1 MSQSTKLARMLMNDP
16 VTIEYGIDLG
26 ERRTIHE
33 GMLLNSSKKLQNL
46 YDKAQHIRKG
56 YAKCKKI
63 SDQVE
68 DYIMQELTSE
78 DVQESDT
85 ERQVRLVFHNPSTR
99 ASYCRM
105 H

>member
-1 MSQSTKLARMLMNDP
+1 MNDP
-16 VTIEYGIDLG
+16 VTIEYGTDLS

-33 GMLLNSSKKLQNL
+33 GMLLNSSQKLQNL
-46 YDKAQHIRKG
+46 YAKAQNTRKG

-68 DYIMQELTSE
+68 DYIMQELTTKN
-78 DVQESDT
+78 VQEDDT
-85 ERQVRLVFHNPSTR
+85 EQQVRLVYHNHSTR
-99 ASYCRM
+99 AT

>member
-1 MSQSTKLARMLMNDP
+1 MNDP

-33 GMLLNSSKKLQNL
+33 GMLLHSSQKLRNL
-46 YDKAQHIRKG
+46 YSKAQPTRKG

-63 SDQVE
+63 SDKVE
-68 DYIMQELTSE
+68 YYTMQELTPK
-78 DVQESDT
+78 DVQQDDT
-85 ERQVRLVFHNPSTR
+85 EQLVRLFFHNTSTR

>member
-1 MSQSTKLARMLMNDP
+1 MNDP

-46 YDKAQHIRKG
+46 YEKAQHIRKG

-63 SDQVE
+63 SDEVE
-68 DYIMQELTSE
+68 DYIMQELTSKH
-78 DVQESDT
+78 VQEDDT
-85 ERQVRLVFHNPSTR
+85 EQQVRLLFHNPGTI
-99 ASYCRM
+99 ASYCST